1 MEEKNVH
8 IVAVGY
14 GKEPKIN
21 GSVLEGI
28 GEDSVLIMYHDVNVV
43 YAGYVYEVRELV
55 CSKSTRLSL
64 TLPCRYHQ
72 IIIFIITFLHYT
84 TNSLFFSKVG

>member
-8 IVAVGY
+8 IVALGY

-21 GSVLEGI
+21 RSVLEGI

>member
-21 GSVLEGI
+21 RSVLEGI

>member
-14 GKEPKIN
+14 GEESRIN
-21 GSVLEGI
+21 RSVLEGI
-28 GEDSVLIMYHDVNVV
+28 GKDSVLIMYHDVNVG
-43 YAGYVYEVRELV
+43 YAGYVDEVKELV
-55 CSKSTRLSL
+55 CSKSTIPSL
-64 TLPCRYHQ
+64 TLLSRYHQ

-84 TNSLFFSKVG
+84 TNSLFFT

>member
-21 GSVLEGI
+21 RSVLEGI
-28 GEDSVLIMYHDVNVV
+28 GEDSVLIMHHDVNVV